1 MISFIFSWFDS
12 CIWKKKQFVNTVL
25 IFSLLTDPARVTYSP
40 TIQYLPLGLSGVVRC
55 YVQASPPIQFITW
68 SKDNRPFD
76 PNATPGVVTLNNGS
90 LLFQRVSH
98 KHQGRFRCTPY
109 NIHGTAGTSTVMEV
123 LVRGKLAFKI
133 YLRPK

>member
-1 MISFIFSWFDS
+1 MQYKKNQ
-12 CIWKKKQFVNTVL
+12 CIQHFL
-25 IFSLLTDPARVTYSP
+25 ILLRSLDPARVTYSP

-123 LVRGKLAFKI
+123 LVRGNLLF
-133 YLRPK
+133 